1 MNGFS
6 SRIIKSALLLGLIAI
21 AATSPEAFA
30 QTSISSDGQTVG
42 DIAGN
47 ITNSLQDV
55 SKLAEAIAWVAGFF
69 MGLGALF
76 KFKAY
81 RDNPQQTPLGT
92 PITWL
97 AIAVFLIFL
106 PELFGSGAQT
116 IWGGDANQVQPW

>member
-1 MNGFS
+1 MKFS
-6 SRIIKSALLLGLIAI
+6 KISVLSTGLLALLFAL
-21 AATSPEAFA
+21 SPEAFA
-30 QTSISSDGQTVG
+30 AAEIQSGGQTVG
-42 DIAGN
+42 EIAGN
-47 ITNSLQDV
+47 ITDSLEDV
-55 SKLAEAIAWVAGFF
+55 SGLAEAIAYVAGFF

-97 AIAVFLIFL
+97 GIAVFLIFL

-116 IWGGDANQVQPW
+116 IWGGEATQVSPW

>member
-1 MNGFS
+1 MKLTKTS
-6 SRIIKSALLLGLIAI
+6 LLCMGLMAMLFAI
-21 AATSPEAFA
+21 SPEAFA
-30 QTSISSDGQTVG
+30 QVQSEGQTVG
-42 DIAGN
+42 EIAGN
-47 ITNSLQDV
+47 ITNSLEDV
-55 SKLAEAIAWVAGFF
+55 SGLAEAIAYVAGFF

-97 AIAVFLIFL
+97 GIAVFLIFL

-116 IWGGDANQVQPW
+116 IWGGEATQVSPW

>member
-6 SRIIKSALLLGLIAI
+6 SKVIKSALLLGLIAV

-30 QTSISSDGQTVG
+30 VSTISGDGQTVG
-42 DIAGN
+42 DIASN
-47 ITNSLQDV
+47 VTDSLKDV
-55 SKLAEAIAWVAGFF
+55 TLLGEAIAYVAGFF

-116 IWGGDANQVQPW
+116 IWGGDANQVKPW

>member
-1 MNGFS
+1 MNILS
-6 SRIIKSALLLGLIAI
+6 SKVIKTAALAGL
-21 AATSPEAFA
+21 AACALASPEAFA
-30 QTSISSDGQTVG
+30 QVKGDGQSLG
-42 DIAGN
+42 SIAGN
-47 ITNSLQDV
+47 ITTSLKDV
-55 SKLAEAIAWVAGFF
+55 SGLAEAIAYVAGFF

-97 AIAVFLIFL
+97 GIAVFLIFL

-116 IWGGDANQVQPW
+116 IWGGEAAQVSPW